1 MTTPWQTALIEH
13 RRGFA
18 AERAGRLD
26 LAVGHFRL
34 ALAGF
39 AAVLDDPAW
48 HADLGLRAAR
58 IVPLNEQ
65 DALLGDFLRQWPC
78 WLLDLHYERT
88 LHAVR
93 VGDQGTAVYHWGV
106 LVAAGDLLAHL
117 GTDTLSLYRDRL
129 ALACLPGA
137 GTGGGTA
144 DRSDAERLA
153 LLQQAQRL
161 LAVDPAIVRARLFA
175 MRVCIELIEG
185 LLRQKRE
192 AAQQRR
198 RGDSRLLRG
207 MAKADRRAQVRIGRL
222 ARVLSR
228 HLRVLGHSPQAD
240 TLELVAGYRV
250 LAAYLGLSEPCR
262 ALRVLRRA
270 RRIAPDDQELRAMY
284 RALRRAGGC

>member
-26 LAVGHFRL
+26 LAVGHFRA

-39 AAVLDDPAW
+39 AAVLDAPAW
-48 HADLGLRAAR
+48 HADLGLRAER
-58 IVPLNEQ
+58 IVPENER
-65 DALLGDFLRQWPC
+65 DALLGDFLRQWPR

-106 LVAAGDLLAHL
+106 LVAADTLLAHL

-137 GTGGGTA
+137 GAGLA
-144 DRSDAERLA
+144 DQSDAERLA

-185 LLRQKRE
+185 LLRQERE

-228 HLRVLGHSPQAD
+228 HLRVLGPSPQAD